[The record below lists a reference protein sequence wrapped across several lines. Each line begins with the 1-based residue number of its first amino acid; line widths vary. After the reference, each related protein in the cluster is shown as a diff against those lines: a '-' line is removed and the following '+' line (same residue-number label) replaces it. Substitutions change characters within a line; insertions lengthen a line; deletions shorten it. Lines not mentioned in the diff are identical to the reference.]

1 MIKTLLTHNLSR
13 KNLIALVVLAVAFIS
28 GVFIISAS
36 KNMYVLFPFVILFI
50 PFIFLHQPKSYSVSY
65 LNIGFII
72 LFVAELAST
81 LFSVYFLN
89 SLSSLTRLLVVL
101 FLYVLYVII
110 TRQLKTKTLFAAL
123 FFVFSSILVVA
134 SVVSFFQYKS
144 KLNAF
149 GFFEFNNFKH
159 LYVPLALLKSYTF
172 TNIWASALLL
182 FIPLNLIF
190 LLNQKSKFVKI
201 IIALSLFLNVFS
213 LIISFSRGVYLSLF
227 SFVFLFNILAVFQV
241 KFKRLILYNAIFL
254 IVLLAAVFLVK
265 DSFLTTVSF
274 SKTASQQR
282 STSGRM
288 VLWKHAL
295 KMATDKPLFGYGQKN
310 YRLARKNNP
319 ISGEDQQFYDKTN
332 NTYIQLLIE
341 RGIFGFVSYLIFFAL
356 IVLLIIKNLR
366 NKQLELKQKTE
377 LILLASGCLAFL
389 VRDLTF
395 STFFDSDFIY
405 FLVFYFLFNLHP
417 FNVNIKTFQT
427 SQIKQKLIFACV
439 ILLVA
444 PVSFLNAKKFL
455 LVKYN
460 NRFVSSY
467 FNNRTK
473 ESTKQINRALVISPS
488 DIELNYNK
496 ALSLSTDHIRFNLH
510 SSHKNFLFIK
520 GIQADSLKKSIL
532 YFEKVREIKPLDENI
547 LQNLAW
553 VYLALNQKEKAQ
565 FYFEKSLEPNPY
577 NATFNVS
584 LALFHLYYS
593 NENQAGNYLRK
604 ALRYSPD
611 ILESVF
617 FAEFKI
623 KYPELAENI
632 KLQAIN
638 ELQNEINKN
647 NNNILKARLARLV
660 LNENPN
666 KAEEILEDVRKTLPS
681 LNRPWIY
688 LAYLNSLKGNSKLAQ
703 EYFSKALFLNRADYL
718 SNFYFARFLEH
729 SGKENNAIIY
739 YKRSLKLAQPAKIIP
754 YKKNSGI
761 PDLQV
766 VLYSAVLTDLIYY
779 TQPQVEAGRVF
790 QFIANYYFNQNNK
803 ELNEYYQQLANKY
816 ENTFY
821 RGNEK
826 LL

>member
-13 KNLIALVVLAVAFIS
+13 KNLIALIVLGFAFFS
-28 GVFIISAS
+28 GIFIISAS
-36 KNMYVLFPFVILFI
+36 KNMYVLFPFVVLFI
-50 PFIFLHQPKSYSVSY
+50 PFIFLYQQNSFSVSY
-65 LNIGFII
+65 LNIGFVI
-72 LFVAELAST
+72 LFLAELVNT

-101 FLYVLYVII
+101 FLYFLYAII
-110 TRQLKTKTLFAAL
+110 TRQFKIKTLFSAL
-123 FFVFSSILVVA
+123 FFVFSSILVAA
-134 SVVSFFQYKS
+134 SVLSFFQYKS

-213 LIISFSRGVYLSLF
+213 LIITFSRGVYLSLF

-241 KFKRLILYNAIFL
+241 KFKQLVLYNAIFL

-341 RGIFGFVSYLIFFAL
+341 RGIFGFVSYLLFFTI

-366 NKQLELKQKTE
+366 NKQLELKKKTE

-417 FNVNIKTFQT
+417 FNVHFKTFQA
-427 SQIKQKLIFACV
+427 SPINQKLIFSCV

-444 PVSFLNAKKFL
+444 SFIILNAKKFL
-455 LVKYN
+455 MVKYN

-473 ESTKQINRALVISPS
+473 ESTEQINRALKISPS

-496 ALSLSTDHIRFNLH
+496 ALSLSKNHIRFNLH
-510 SSHKNFLFIK
+510 STHKNFLFIE
-520 GIQADSLKKSIL
+520 GTQADSLQKSIL
-532 YFEKVREIKPLDENI
+532 DFEKVREIKPLDENI

-593 NENQAGNYLRK
+593 NETEASKYLRK
-604 ALRYSPD
+604 ALRYSPG

-623 KYPELAENI
+623 KYPELAENA
-632 KLQAIN
+632 KQQAIN
-638 ELQNEINKN
+638 ELQDETNRT
-647 NNNILKARLARLV
+647 NNNILKARLARL
-660 LNENPN
+660 LLPENSN

-681 LNRPWIY
+681 LNRPWTY
-688 LAYLNSLKGNSKLAQ
+688 LAYLNSLKGNNKLAQ
-703 EYFSKALFLNRADYL
+703 EYFSKALFLSPADYL

-729 SGKENNAIIY
+729 SGDENRAVTY
-739 YKRSLKLAQPAKIIP
+739 YKRSLKLAQQAKIIP

-766 VLYSAVLTDLIYY
+766 ILYSPVLTDLIYY
-779 TQPQVEAGRVF
+779 TQPQVEAGKIF
-790 QFIANYYFNQNNK
+790 EFFAHYYFKQNNQ
-803 ELNEYYQQLANKY
+803 ELNEYYQKLAIKY

-821 RGNEK
+821 RGDEK